1 MSLSV
6 VWKLK
11 RFDFKWSSLVKI
23 FTRDPDNLKSKIIS
37 NFDEFSYKKRWK
49 LLFVSQSQVRR
60 ISFEFIWRLCGFE
73 SINVCLNDKSLPK
86 SLHPTFLLPH
96 RWDKQQGRGNV
107 KIKWKQIQTSSLK
120 EIQNTN
126 GGKQGGTA
134 KCKSPKAKAAE
145 IQYPLRH
152 YSCPSICK
160 TRKKLKFYKLSF
172 PNVFQCY
179 FALPI
184 FL

>member
-1 MSLSV
+1 MKAFVCVSV
-6 VWKLK
+6 
-11 RFDFKWSSLVKI
+11 SA
-23 FTRDPDNLKSKIIS
+23 
-37 NFDEFSYKKRWK
+37 E
-49 LLFVSQSQVRR
+49 
-60 ISFEFIWRLCGFE
+60 ISFELIWRLCGFE

-107 KIKWKQIQTSSLK
+107 KIKWKQIQTSSPK

-126 GGKQGGTA
+126 GEKQGGTE

-160 TRKKLKFYKLSF
+160 TRKKLKFYKPSF

-184 FL
+184 FLLKGDNAALFS